1 MLWVTICHNCYPQLF
16 YINRDGLYNLLVAGG
31 VMDWD
36 DKRVEE
42 ADVFS
47 IIGC

>member
-1 MLWVTICHNCYPQLF
+1 MSNCHPHLLH
-16 YINRDGLYNLLVAGG
+16 INRDGQYNLLVAGV

-42 ADVFS
+42 ADVLLM
-47 IIGC
+47 IGC